1 MDAFSIETMDD
12 ELLAKIKSCLR
23 IMEEHLPDPDGSP
36 RKKRKEPEEMPPPQ
50 AEANPAP
57 APKKRRGRPPKNRA
71 SLDAAKPDPAE
82 TIPQQSDD
90 EDGGRKGDS
99 VSRMVTSS
107 GAATTRGRR
116 SANSNGNK
124 SSLESIVARFEQQHR
139 EMGEM
144 YRQMGET
151 LAELKSKIEESR
163 ESTERE
169 IRSEL
174 LQEVQKTIMSSFQ
187 K

>member
-1 MDAFSIETMDD
+1 MDD
-12 ELLAKIKSCLR
+12 EVLAKIKTCLR
-23 IMEEHLPDPDGSP
+23 TMEEHMADPGGSFK
-36 RKKRKEPEEMPPPQ
+36 KKRKEPEELSPATPN
-50 AEANPAP
+50 AAP

-71 SLDAAKPDPAE
+71 SVDTIKSDPAE
-82 TIPQQSDD
+82 NIPQQSDS
-90 EDGGRKGDS
+90 EDIDIREDV
-99 VSRMVTSS
+99 VSGPGTVSGSS
-107 GAATTRGRR
+107 ATRSRR

-124 SSLESIVARFEQQHR
+124 SSLEAIVARFEQQHR

-151 LAELKSKIEESR
+151 LAELKSRIEERR
-163 ESTERE
+163 ESTVRE